1 MRAMTQAENAGFCVY
16 NTVNPALPVLVSVPH
31 AGRDY
36 PKAVFDNL
44 RLPPDMLVR
53 LEDRYADRLARGGID
68 NGVPTIIA
76 HRARAWIDLNRDETD
91 IDADMVDGL
100 DRQNLPA
107 PGAKQRGGLGLIP
120 RRLSGAGDIW
130 RRRFAIAEITDRIES
145 YHRPYHAEITEI
157 LGGMR
162 AKFGTAILLD
172 LHSMPPIHRS
182 IAAQSPQIVIGDLF
196 GRSAHARFSEAL
208 LARIKQHG
216 FASALNN
223 PYAGD
228 FVLRRHSDPP
238 QNVHALQLEIDR
250 SLYLNDILR
259 EPSIGV
265 SRISSLISELVQ
277 TLADEALGGQTLM
290 AAE

>member
-1 MRAMTQAENAGFCVY
+1 MKQANNAGFCVY

-53 LEDRYADRLARGGID
+53 LEDRYADLLARGGID

-145 YHRPYHAEITEI
+145 YHRPYHAAIAEI
-157 LGGMR
+157 LGVMC

-182 IAAQSPQIVIGDLF
+182 IAEQSPQIVIGDLF

-208 LARIKQHG
+208 LAGIKQHG
-216 FASALNN
+216 FAPALNN

-228 FVLRRHSDPP
+228 FVLRRHSNPLH
-238 QNVHALQLEIDR
+238 NIHGLQLEIDR

-265 SRISSLISELVQ
+265 SRISSLVSGLVQ
-277 TLADEALGGQTLM
+277 TLANEALGGQTLM